1 MTKYT
6 KGNATVSI
14 DQDMQEMF
22 MGFLKTVAPGA
33 EEIMQKELKTIE
45 DQAQQDWPKRKPII
59 KRDANGNVIFSKKT
73 SLESYKKFQRGM
85 KIDANG
91 NFVVFLKNTAPYSY
105 VIKFG
110 QDSEN
115 WKRQDIVQPQGKRVA
130 DELLIKPHRKSANK
144 VVKALANDLMKRV

>member
-14 DQDMQEMF
+14 DQDMQQMF

-105 VIKFG
+105 VIRFG